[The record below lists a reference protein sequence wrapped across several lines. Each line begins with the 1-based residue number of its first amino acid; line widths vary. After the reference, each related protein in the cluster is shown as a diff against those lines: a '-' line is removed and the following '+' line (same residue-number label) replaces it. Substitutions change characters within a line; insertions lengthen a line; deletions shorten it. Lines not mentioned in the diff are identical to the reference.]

1 MKRKLTLTLIALY
14 ITFGANAQTCF
25 SNIANLTGFDLA
37 FGQPTLESHAC
48 SLKNQVNGIFNFQS
62 GQFKVFSAHQYLHI
76 SSLNEAEKAQQINL
90 VISQFDQASP
100 FYLAIITQGD
110 SYGLFKNFKV
120 ILKLPTQA
128 QIPCLS
134 QTKIAQIE
142 DKVRQYIERK
152 YDGSLYTLPD
162 ALAKSMD
169 YLSIILSNLS
179 QNNCCVLTDYEILS
193 MFKQNGFRGIPI
205 NLEPP
210 SITRPQAR
218 FNNANLHD
226 FANHTFTLD
235 GRDIDFGSMDLQGIQ
250 AEFIFTKNENLCD
263 NNGVDYQEAQN
274 IFASANTVFWYHI
287 WISPDS
293 INSDLLLLKAKPN
306 SSTSETVPASV
317 VYLKRVEKEVLQ
329 YIPNDDL
336 LSSAPQ
342 YIEFERPVYAFTSAA
357 VSLLSKLSDIIPN
370 AEEEIKNVEIRNTG
384 RGGFL
389 PAYDPNEGGG
399 GMTFPW
405 FENRLQ
411 AVIQYTA
418 NFFATSGFNCCNYG
432 NDPDLWLSI
441 SAHEVIHIKH
451 IRECDCGTLSYFG
464 SFAWEYATNLGHDT
478 SPREIEANYGYNRYN
493 QFDLW
498 LKNNKKSSVSAIFN
512 NTMGDGDRKNKINE
526 LWNDYP
532 NK

>member
-1 MKRKLTLTLIALY
+1 MNRILTLAALC
-14 ITFGANAQTCF
+14 ITFGSNAQTCF
-25 SNIANLTGFDLA
+25 SNLANSTGFDLT

-76 SSLNEAEKAQQINL
+76 SSLNEAMKAQQINL
-90 VISQFDQASP
+90 VKSQCDQASP

-120 ILKLPTQA
+120 ILKLPNQA
-128 QIPCLS
+128 QIPCLN

-142 DKVRQYIERK
+142 DKIRQYIERR
-152 YDGSLYTLPD
+152 YDGSMYTLPGT
-162 ALAKSMD
+162 LAKSMD
-169 YLSIILSNLS
+169 YLSIILSDLN
-179 QNNCCVLTDYEILS
+179 QNNCCILTDYEILC
-193 MFKQNGFRGIPI
+193 MLKQNGFRGIPI
-205 NLEPP
+205 NREPP
-210 SITRPQAR
+210 SITTPPAR
-218 FNNANLHD
+218 FNNANLHN
-226 FANHTFTLD
+226 FANLTFTLD

-250 AEFIFTKNENLCD
+250 AEFIFTKNENFCD
-263 NNGVDYQEAQN
+263 NNGVDYQEAQSIFVSEN
-274 IFASANTVFWYHI
+274 IVFWYHI
-287 WISPDS
+287 WISTDS

-306 SSTSETVPASV
+306 GGISDVVPASV
-317 VYLKRVEKEVLQ
+317 VYLKRLEKEVMQ
-329 YIPNDDL
+329 YDPKDDL
-336 LSSAPQ
+336 ISSAPQ
-342 YIEFERPVYAFTSAA
+342 YIVFEIPVYAFTSAA
-357 VSLLSKLSDIIPN
+357 VSLLSKLSDTIQN
-370 AEEEIKNVEIRNTG
+370 AEEEIRNVEIRNTG

-389 PAYDPNEGGG
+389 PAYDPDKGGG

-405 FENRLQ
+405 FENRHQ

-432 NDPDLWLSI
+432 NDPDSWLSI

-451 IRECDCGTLSYFG
+451 IRECDCGTLAYFG

-498 LKNNKKSSVSAIFN
+498 LKNNKKISVFAIFN
-512 NTMGDGDRKNKINE
+512 NDMGDRDRKNKINE
-526 LWNDYP
+526 LWDDYP